1 MPRQF
6 PPSDLH
12 PSEVEVCA
20 DCLRAECLDGVDTCA
35 WQARNGETAV
45 QPVAY
50 LRQLKLESS
59 EAWARDDLRP

>member
-6 PPSDLH
+6 LPTELH

-20 DCLRAECLDGVDTCA
+20 DCLRAECLDGVNECEDAGT
-35 WQARNGETAV
+35 RDNNIV
-45 QPVAY
+45 RVAY

-59 EAWARDDLRP
+59 EAWARDDLNP